1 MPYMGIPCS
10 RERSNIKEMVYL
22 GNRSCRAR
30 LRKEFV
36 RKTVGPDFPIIVTTY
51 NMVLVEQK
59 WLAKYDWKYVVVDE
73 VKEEHISESLHFYHF
88 SLLYL

>member
-1 MPYMGIPCS
+1 MS
-10 RERSNIKEMVYL
+10 D
-22 GNRSCRAR
+22 R

-73 VKEEHISESLHFYHF
+73 VKEEHISESLYFYHF
-88 SLLYL
+88 YRFLYLKVSSILLFPGSSAEEMGT